1 VSVKK
6 RKFVTL
12 SIGEVARRTDLKV
25 SAVRFY
31 EDEGLIQAIRSA
43 GGNRRFMR
51 SEIRKVSF
59 ISVAQRLGFTL
70 SEIRSE
76 LEKLP
81 DDRAPNKKD
90 WEKISRSFRDVLNQR
105 IAMIERLRDRLDG
118 CIGCGCL
125 SLDKC
130 KLYNKDDWA
139 ANSGFGPRWVIGDN
153 SDAK

>member
-1 VSVKK
+1 MKLKK

-12 SIGEVARRTDLKV
+12 SIGEVAERTGIKV

-31 EDEGLIQAIRSA
+31 EDEGLIQAIRSE

-59 ISVAQRLGFTL
+59 ISIAQRLGFTL
-70 SEIRSE
+70 SEIRGE

-90 WEKISRSFRDVLNQR
+90 WEKISRSFRTVLDER
-105 IAMIERLRDRLDG
+105 IAMMERLRDRLDG

-125 SLDKC
+125 SLQKC
-130 KLYNKDDWA
+130 KLYNQDDWA
-139 ANSGFGPRWVIGDN
+139 AHSGFGPRWILEPRKSAD
-153 SDAK
+153 

>member
-1 VSVKK
+1 MSVKK

-105 IAMIERLRDRLDG
+105 IAMIERLRDKLDG

-139 ANSGFGPRWVIGDN
+139 ANSGFGPRWVID
-153 SDAK
+153 DRKTAK

>member
-1 VSVKK
+1 MNIKK
-6 RKFVTL
+6 RNFVTL
-12 SIGEVARRTDLKV
+12 SIGEVAQRTGLKV

-31 EDEGLIQAIRSA
+31 EDEGLIQAIRTQ

-59 ISVAQRLGFTL
+59 ISISQRLGFTL
-70 SEIRSE
+70 GEIRAE

-90 WEKISRSFRDVLNQR
+90 WEKISRSFRSVLNER
-105 IAMIERLRDRLDG
+105 IAMIERLRDKLDG

-125 SLDKC
+125 SLQKC
-130 KLYNKDDWA
+130 SLYNKDDFA
-139 ANSGFGPRWVIGDN
+139 AESGFGARWVLEKRKDP
-153 SDAK
+153 K